1 MSEAGELRRDGT
13 ERGRTYRAAARA
25 ALVMI
30 LAACGSEPP
39 SLHRADAS
47 ADARRPAIPGV
58 EDAAGID
65 GAAAW
70 EASLPDGGGPDPRDA
85 ARDAIE
91 AAAPSCDA
99 GTARLLADVQPILNA
114 HCSGTDCHVNATNVA
129 DGMDLSSGKAY
140 ASLLAIDS
148 AQCAALNMTRT
159 RVAAGNPGA
168 SYLLNK
174 LAGVDMCSGVRMPK
188 NAAPLSTAEIQT
200 VASWICRGAKND

>member
-1 MSEAGELRRDGT
+1 MSQAGDLRRHGT
-13 ERGRTYRAAARA
+13 ERGRAQRAASRG
-25 ALVMI
+25 ALLMI

-39 SLHRADAS
+39 SLHRGDAS

-65 GAAAW
+65 GAAS
-70 EASLPDGGGPDPRDA
+70 EASIPDGGGPDARDA

-91 AAAPSCDA
+91 EAAPPCDA

-129 DGMDLSSGKAY
+129 DGLDLSSGKAY
-140 ASLLAIDS
+140 GNLLAIDS